1 MNKLTGIK
9 NIIFD
14 IGGVIVDLDRER
26 CIEGFERLGVNG
38 RDALGQY
45 VQSGVFSGIETGE
58 TTNEEL

>member
-14 IGGVIVDLDRER
+14 FGGVIVDLDRER
-26 CIEGFERLGVNG
+26 CIEGFERLGVNV

-45 VQSGVFSGIETGE
+45 VQSGVFSGI
-58 TTNEEL
+58 